1 MTLFFKAAALA
12 LISAILSMV
21 VGKQEKD
28 CGLLIS
34 IAACTMITAIAISF
48 LEPVFTFIHRLE
60 TLGNLKSDMLQI
72 LTRVLGIGIISE
84 VASMICTDAGNAT
97 LSKAIQLLGSA
108 VILYLSIPMFTS
120 LIDMIEEI
128 LGAI

>member
-1 MTLFFKAAALA
+1 MV
-12 LISAILSMV
+12 SAILCMV

-28 CGLLIS
+28 FSLMIS
-34 IAACTMITAIAISF
+34 IAACTMIVAAAGKY
-48 LEPVFTFIHRLE
+48 LEPVFTFIQRLE
-60 TLGNLKSDMLQI
+60 ALGNLKGDMLKI

-84 VASMICTDAGNAT
+84 IASMVCTDAGNAT
-97 LSKAIQLLGSA
+97 LSKTIQLLGSA

>member
-1 MTLFFKAAALA
+1 MTLFLKAAALA
-12 LISAILSMV
+12 MVSAILCMV

-28 CGLLIS
+28 FSLLIA
-34 IAACTMITAIAISF
+34 IAACTMIMAAASSYF
-48 LEPVFTFIHRLE
+48 EPVFTFIQRLE
-60 TLGNLKSDMLQI
+60 ALGNLKSDMLKI

-84 VASMICTDAGNAT
+84 IASMVCTDAGNAT
-97 LSKAIQLLGSA
+97 LSKTIQLLGSA

>member
-1 MTLFFKAAALA
+1 MTLFLKAAALA
-12 LISAILSMV
+12 MVSAILCMV

-28 CGLLIS
+28 FSLLIA
-34 IAACTMITAIAISF
+34 IAACTMIMAAASSY
-48 LEPVFTFIHRLE
+48 LEPVFTFIQRLE
-60 TLGNLKSDMLQI
+60 ALGNLKSDMLKI

-84 VASMICTDAGNAT
+84 IASMVCTDAGNAT
-97 LSKAIQLLGSA
+97 LSKTIQLLGSA

>member
-1 MTLFFKAAALA
+1 MTLFLKAAALA
-12 LISAILSMV
+12 MISAILSMV

-28 CGLLIS
+28 SGLLIS
-34 IAACTMITAIAISF
+34 IAACTMITAITITF

-60 TLGNLKSDMLQI
+60 SLGNLKSDMLQI

>member
-12 LISAILSMV
+12 MISAILSMV

-28 CGLLIS
+28 SGLLIS
-34 IAACTMITAIAISF
+34 IAACTMITAITITF
-48 LEPVFTFIHRLE
+48 LEPVFTFIHQLE
-60 TLGNLKSDMLQI
+60 SLGNLKSDMLQV

>member
-1 MTLFFKAAALA
+1 MTLFLKAAALA
-12 LISAILSMV
+12 MVSAILCMV

-28 CGLLIS
+28 FSLMIS
-34 IAACTMITAIAISF
+34 IAACTMIVAAAGKY
-48 LEPVFTFIHRLE
+48 LEPVFTFIQRLE
-60 TLGNLKSDMLQI
+60 ALGNLKGDMLKI

-84 VASMICTDAGNAT
+84 IASMVCTDAGNAT
-97 LSKAIQLLGSA
+97 LSKTIQLLGSA

>member
-1 MTLFFKAAALA
+1 MTLFLKAAALA
-12 LISAILSMV
+12 MVSAILCMV

-28 CGLLIS
+28 FGLLIS
-34 IAACTMITAIAISF
+34 IAACTMIMAAASKY
-48 LEPVFTFIHRLE
+48 LEPVFSFIQRLE
-60 TLGNLKSDMLQI
+60 GLGNLKGDMLKI

-84 VASMICTDAGNAT
+84 IASMVCTDAGNAT
-97 LSKAIQLLGSA
+97 LSKTIQLLGSA